1 LSAQA
6 DNFGLLRRN
15 YNMLSK
21 ILFKKSLTAFTAM
34 AVWCVY
40 SMVAFAAPKDI
51 TGEISVTG
59 QVTINGQN
67 AVSNSSVVSGS
78 TITTGANST
87 ATISL
92 GKVGR
97 VEVSPDSSIMLKF
110 SDNNITGVLS
120 TGDVRVSNA
129 IGIAATITTKD
140 AAVIADA
147 GQANNFEVGVE
158 CSHTHVN
165 SFIGLVTMRS
175 GTTDKQISA
184 GTDGTAGNPSQA
196 GCKPCVRP
204 GGATAP
210 LPLAGIGAGALA
222 GILLG
227 IGGAVI
233 GGVVLGSGS
242 GDGTT
247 IGGGVVVV
255 SPVR

>member
-1 LSAQA
+1 
-6 DNFGLLRRN
+6 
-15 YNMLSK
+15 MLSK
-21 ILFKKSLTAFTAM
+21 ILVKKSLTVLTAT
-34 AVWCVY
+34 AIWCVY
-40 SMVAFAAPKDI
+40 SMVALAAPKDI

-67 AVSNSSVVSGS
+67 AVTNSSVVSGS
-78 TITTGANST
+78 TITTGANSS
-87 ATISL
+87 ATVSL

-97 VEVSPDSSIMLKF
+97 VEISPDSSIMLKF
-110 SDNNITGVLS
+110 NDNSITGVLS
-120 TGDVRVSNA
+120 AGDVRVSNS
-129 IGIAATITTKD
+129 IGVAATITTKD

-175 GTTDKQISA
+175 GTTDKQVSA
-184 GTDGTAGNPSQA
+184 GTDASVGNPSQA

-210 LPLAGIGAGALA
+210 LPIAGIGIGALA

-233 GGVVLGSGS
+233 GGVVLGGGS
-242 GDGTT
+242 DGTV

>member
-1 LSAQA
+1 
-6 DNFGLLRRN
+6 
-15 YNMLSK
+15 MLSK
-21 ILFKKSLTAFTAM
+21 ILIKKSLTAFTAI

-78 TITTGANST
+78 TITTGTNST

-110 SDNNITGVLS
+110 SDNSITGILS

-233 GGVVLGSGS
+233 GGVVLGSG

>member
-1 LSAQA
+1 
-6 DNFGLLRRN
+6 
-15 YNMLSK
+15 MLNK
-21 ILFKKSLTAFTAM
+21 ILIRKSITTVTAIAI
-34 AVWCVY
+34 WCVY
-40 SMVAFAAPKDI
+40 SMVALAAPKDFN
-51 TGEISVTG
+51 GEISVVG
-59 QVTINGQN
+59 SVTVNGQN
-67 AVSNSSVVSGS
+67 TLSNTSVASGS
-78 TITTGANST
+78 TIVTGANST
-87 ATISL
+87 AILSL

-97 VEVSPDSSIMLKF
+97 VEISPDSTIMLKF
-110 SDNNITGVLS
+110 NENSITGVLS
-120 TGDVRVSNA
+120 AGDVRVSNS

-175 GTTDKQISA
+175 GTIDKQVAA

-196 GCKPCVRP
+196 GCKPCVRA
-204 GGATAP
+204 GGVAAP
-210 LPLAGIGAGALA
+210 LPIAGIGIGALA

-227 IGGAVI
+227 IGGAVV
-233 GGVVLGSGS
+233 GGVILSG

>member
-1 LSAQA
+1 LLAQA
-6 DNFGLLRRN
+6 DKTRFFRRN
-15 YNMLSK
+15 YKMLSK
-21 ILFKKSLTAFTAM
+21 IFIRKSVTIMTTI
-34 AVWCVY
+34 AVWCIY
-40 SMVAFAAPKDI
+40 SMVALAAPKDI
-51 TGEISVTG
+51 TGEISVSG
-59 QVTINGQN
+59 QVTVNGQN
-67 AVSNSSVVSGS
+67 AVSNSGVISGS

-97 VEVSPDSSIMLKF
+97 VELSPDSSVMLKF
-110 SDNNITGVLS
+110 SDNSITGVLS
-120 TGDVRVSNA
+120 EGDVRVSNS

-140 AAVIADA
+140 ATVIADA

-210 LPLAGIGAGALA
+210 LPIAGIGIGALA

-233 GGVVLGSGS
+233 GGVVLSGN
-242 GDGTT
+242 GGGTV
-247 IGGGVVVV
+247 IGGGVTVV

>member
-1 LSAQA
+1 
-6 DNFGLLRRN
+6 
-15 YNMLSK
+15 MLNK
-21 ILFKKSLTAFTAM
+21 ILIKKSVTLMTAV

-40 SMVAFAAPKDI
+40 SMVAFASPKDVS
-51 TGEISVTG
+51 GEIAVTG
-59 QVTINGQN
+59 QVTVNGQN

-78 TITTGANST
+78 TITTGAGST
-87 ATISL
+87 AVISL

-97 VEVSPDSSIMLKF
+97 VELSPDTSIMLKF
-110 SDNNITGVLS
+110 NDNSITGILS
-120 TGDVRVSNA
+120 AGDVRVSNS

-204 GGATAP
+204 GGQTAP
-210 LPLAGIGAGALA
+210 LPLAGIGTGALV

-233 GGVVLGSGS
+233 GGVVLGSG

-247 IGGGVVVV
+247 IGGGVQVV

>member
-1 LSAQA
+1 ML
-6 DNFGLLRRN
+6 NKLL
-15 YNMLSK
+15 
-21 ILFKKSLTAFTAM
+21 IKKSVTVMTTLAI
-34 AVWCVY
+34 WCVY
-40 SMVAFAAPKDI
+40 SMVALAAPKDMS
-51 TGEISVTG
+51 GEISVSG
-59 QVTINGQN
+59 QVTVNGQN

-97 VEVSPDSSIMLKF
+97 VEISPDSSIMLKF
-110 SDNNITGVLS
+110 NENSITGVLS
-120 TGDVRVSNA
+120 AGDVRVSNS

-204 GGATAP
+204 GGVAAP
-210 LPLAGIGAGALA
+210 LPIAGIGIGALA

-227 IGGAVI
+227 IGGAVV
-233 GGVVLGSGS
+233 GGVVLGGGS
-242 GDGTT
+242 GNGTT

>member
-1 LSAQA
+1 
-6 DNFGLLRRN
+6 
-15 YNMLSK
+15 MLSK
-21 ILFKKSLTAFTAM
+21 ILIKKSVTILTAV

-40 SMVAFAAPKDI
+40 SMVAFASPKDV

-110 SDNNITGVLS
+110 SDNSITGILS
-120 TGDVRVSNA
+120 AGDVRVSNS

-184 GTDGTAGNPSQA
+184 GSDGIAGNPSQA
-196 GCKPCVRP
+196 GCKPCLRP

-210 LPLAGIGAGALA
+210 LPIAGIGIGALA
-222 GILLG
+222 AILIG

-233 GGVVLGSGS
+233 GGVVLSNGS
-242 GDGTT
+242 DGTT
-247 IGGGVVVV
+247 VGGGVVVV